1 MSQDLRKMFETE
13 RERSLRMP
21 EGHEKRF
28 ESRLEK
34 SFSEKT
40 RPRSFYWIGIAASLI
55 LMLSVGLWMTREPG
69 LPQEDTLQVATQDSV
84 KTTPAF
90 SLGDLSP
97 DLLKV
102 EQYYTTNIN
111 LELANLD
118 ISDDNREI
126 AAGFMSRLREL
137 DAEYGELSR
146 ELNEVGPNEETISA
160 MIGNFQLRLQLLLKL
175 KETLNE
181 LKQSKN
187 ETVQNRS
194 V

>member
-1 MSQDLRKMFETE
+1 MFEKE
-13 RERSLRMP
+13 RKRSLRMP
-21 EGHEKRF
+21 EGHESRF
-28 ESRLEK
+28 EARLEK
-34 SFSEKT
+34 SFARQP
-40 RPRSFYWIGIAASLI
+40 RPRAYYWLGIAASLLLI
-55 LMLSVGLWMTREPG
+55 VSVGLWMTQNQG
-69 LPQEDTLQVATQDSV
+69 LPQDDTQKVATQDSV
-84 KTTPAF
+84 KATPAF

-97 DLLKV
+97 DLRKV

-118 ISDDNREI
+118 ISDENRDI
-126 AAGFMSRLREL
+126 ADGFMSRLREL

-175 KETLNE
+175 NETLNE

-194 V
+194 I